1 MEGAKWS
8 REFQASGMSGDLL
21 EDAEGA
27 DPLVIELLHR
37 TLGRDIA
44 CVKPCEVVDFEGSRY
59 RVASIFGRKHILFD
73 LGEWAMALPGSVQ
86 IPFLM
91 YNIHCYMLQAFNT
104 YSTHIKICS

>member
-1 MEGAKWS
+1 MKDGMEGAKWS

-59 RVASIFGRKHILFD
+59 RVSSIFGSQAYIVRWYARAVPGD
-73 LGEWAMALPGSVQ
+73 ESGGSQNPLPSRR
-86 IPFLM
+86 L
-91 YNIHCYMLQAFNT
+91 LAR
-104 YSTHIKICS
+104 

>member
-1 MEGAKWS
+1 MKDGMEGAKWS
-8 REFQASGMSGDLL
+8 REFQASGMSGDLF

-59 RVASIFGRKHILFD
+59 RVASIFGRKRILFD
-73 LGEWAMALPGSVQ
+73 GTRELFPEMRVEGVEIRCHRRRLLAR
-86 IPFLM
+86 
-91 YNIHCYMLQAFNT
+91 
-104 YSTHIKICS
+104 